1 MSDLAKLLDSADSK
15 FAGYLKENKIDPV
28 RVVYASEQIEKF
40 TPADRRI
47 KLAKRQARG
56 KDDDSAKAAKG
67 LKPRT
72 GRPVTLPGLTK
83 ALKGESLSGPYKL
96 RVLRAVARIAEQ
108 KKLAAP
114 ELTSLF

>member
-47 KLAKRQARG
+47 KLAKRLARG
-56 KDDDSAKAAKG
+56 KDDDAAKAAKG
-67 LKPRT
+67 QKPRT
-72 GRPVTLPGLTK
+72 GRPVTLPLVTK
-83 ALKGESLSGPYKL
+83 AVKGGDVTGPQKS
-96 RVLRAVARIAEQ
+96 RILRALVRIAEQ
-108 KKLAAP
+108 KKISAP
-114 ELTSLF
+114 ELSNLF